1 MAGVKG
7 KCGGRRPGAGR
18 PCKIKGCATKVMRVP
33 GNMKNWIETLIR
45 IQAECLSEDK
55 REKPV
60 GYLDEEEEKKRKDL
74 IQNLESIVEYEKK
87 RLAKAHQ
94 LKMAE
99 EEDKLQM
106 KLFED

>member
-1 MAGVKG
+1 M
-7 KCGGRRPGAGR
+7 
-18 PCKIKGCATKVMRVP
+18 
-33 GNMKNWIETLIR
+33 
-45 IQAECLSEDK
+45 
-55 REKPV
+55 
-60 GYLDEEEEKKRKDL
+60 DEEEEKKRKDL